1 MKPWWRRCSGT
12 WLLGPTFSE
21 MPTTRRTA
29 RILVL
34 DEADRILLFL
44 THWDRR
50 IAPPRWLTP
59 GGGVDEGESTHD
71 AAIRELFE
79 ETGQRVRDLGEPV
92 WRQVLPLPTGHSFD
106 QTDATYYLWRTTCF
120 APSNANWMPDE
131 FDDILDTRWFTPA
144 ELATSSE
151 HLDDENVR
159 ELVQRLGS
167 ATGPFTI

>member
-1 MKPWWRRCSGT
+1 MKPWWRHYSVT
-12 WLLGPTFSE
+12 WLLEPTSSE

-34 DEADRILLFL
+34 DETDRILLFL

-59 GGGVDEGESTHD
+59 GGGIDEGESTHD

-106 QTDATYYLWRTTCF
+106 QTDATYYLWRTTRF

-144 ELATSSE
+144 QLAHGGEEFDAEDASGILLALRSPE
-151 HLDDENVR
+151 
-159 ELVQRLGS
+159 
-167 ATGPFTI
+167 P